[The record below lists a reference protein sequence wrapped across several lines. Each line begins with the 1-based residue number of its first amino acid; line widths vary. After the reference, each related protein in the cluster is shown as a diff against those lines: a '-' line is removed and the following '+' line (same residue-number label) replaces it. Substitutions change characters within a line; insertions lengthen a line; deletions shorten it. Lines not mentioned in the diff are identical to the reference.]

1 MITALNDPSVSNV
14 RARPSVR
21 KEKHRHRQE
30 MTLHE
35 WLLRYP
41 PVWSMYTGHMACTE
55 RGAVWTLIL
64 HYYKHGNIPSNDADL
79 AAALGISV
87 EEWRPIADDVLIG
100 YGKIRQY
107 VRPCKTVVRK

>member
-1 MITALNDPSVSNV
+1 MTALNSEMHV
-14 RARPSVR
+14 RGRPSVR
-21 KEKHRHRQE
+21 TWKER
-30 MTLHE
+30 HE
-35 WLLRYP
+35 WLRRYP
-41 PVWSMYTGHMACTE
+41 PVWSMHTGHMTCTE
-55 RGAVWTLIL
+55 RGAVWMLIL

-87 EEWRPIADDVLIG
+87 EEWQPMADDVLIG